1 VGIELD
7 RVLARLK
14 ESSGAENV
22 ILDEKAARDALG
34 ALSIV
39 DPKRVDRDVE
49 CLSGAVTR

>member
-14 ESSGAENV
+14 ESNGVENV
-22 ILDEKAARDALG
+22 TLDEGATRDALG

-39 DPKRVDRDVE
+39 DSKWVDRDVE
-49 CLSGAVTR
+49 CLSGAVAH